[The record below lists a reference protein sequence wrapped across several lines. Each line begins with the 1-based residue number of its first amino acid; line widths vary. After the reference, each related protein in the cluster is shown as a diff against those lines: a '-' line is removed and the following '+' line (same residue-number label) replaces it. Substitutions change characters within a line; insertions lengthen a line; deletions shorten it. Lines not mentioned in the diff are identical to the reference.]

1 MFSFN
6 YWLEYNR
13 YFNIIGILLVLFVCY
28 IFSTDRN
35 KVSWKL
41 ILRALGLQSLI
52 CYLVL
57 KTSLGEAFVQGLASG
72 ITKLYQYAEHGAA
85 FVFGSLTDSM
95 QPWGFI
101 FAFKVLPIT
110 IFFAALTSILLYWKV
125 IPVFGS
131 SLNKLI
137 RPLLGTSSSETLCS
151 VGNSFLGPV
160 EAPLLIKNYLNKLTK
175 SEIFV
180 VMVSG
185 MATISSSILAVYAAM
200 GVPAKHML
208 ASSIMAIPSS
218 ILIAKLLM
226 PSETNENVNEI
237 DANEDSGSSN
247 FFNAL
252 AVGTSDGL
260 NLVLHMGAAL
270 IVFTSLLML
279 VNNLILWFS
288 GNLFSAAFGLNDLL
302 GYIFSPLGYLLGFTG
317 EQTAL
322 AGQLLG
328 IKIAANE
335 LLAYQQML
343 NMHASERFIVIMTY
357 ALCGFSNF
365 SVIGIQVGGIGAL
378 APSKRILLSE
388 LGVKAVFAGALSNL
402 MSAFIAG
409 IIL

>member
-1 MFSFN
+1 
-6 YWLEYNR
+6 
-13 YFNIIGILLVLFVCY
+13 
-28 IFSTDRN
+28 
-35 KVSWKL
+35 
-41 ILRALGLQSLI
+41 
-52 CYLVL
+52 
-57 KTSLGEAFVQGLASG
+57 LGEAFVQGLASG

-302 GYIFSPLGYLLGFTG
+302 GYIFSPFGYLLGFTG